1 MPGPC
6 WTRLAIENRI
16 LDPRELSHAK
26 AILGAMIDSWVFY
39 SSICSSICSSNA
51 GASEGGIAA
60 GLAGGSGI

>member
-26 AILGAMIDSWVFY
+26 AILGAMIDSWVIY
-39 SSICSSICSSNA
+39 SSIYSSNA

>member
-6 WTRLAIENRI
+6 WTRLAIENRT

-26 AILGAMIDSWVFY
+26 VILGAMIDSWVIY
-39 SSICSSICSSNA
+39 SSNA